1 MLNALPVAARMPSA
15 AQPCGCG
22 AAHPHPDRRHH
33 FWDCPVAA
41 AVTSSLSAQL
51 GGRHLT
57 PQHLWLAQP
66 PPTIHAGV
74 WEAVCLAAVAA
85 MDGGR
90 RQMTARQLATP
101 ATAAGPELAAAA
113 SRHAVAR
120 LWELLQD
127 FCSVGAAP
135 ASWRGEVP
143 PDHPFLRWQPGAQR
157 WLLIRVA

>member
-1 MLNALPVAARMPSA
+1 M
-15 AQPCGCG
+15 
-22 AAHPHPDRRHH
+22 
-33 FWDCPVAA
+33 
-41 AVTSSLSAQL
+41 
-51 GGRHLT
+51 
-57 PQHLWLAQP
+57 
-66 PPTIHAGV
+66 

-120 LWELLQD
+120 LWDLLQD

-143 PDHPFLRWQPGAQR
+143 PDHPFQVVASDAMAAMACSAATRRGRVPEARSLGAPEPCTKGR
-157 WLLIRVA
+157 ADIRGCMRQVSGQ

>member
-1 MLNALPVAARMPSA
+1 
-15 AQPCGCG
+15 
-22 AAHPHPDRRHH
+22 
-33 FWDCPVAA
+33 VAA
-41 AVTSSLSAQL
+41 AVTSGLSAQL
-51 GGRHLT
+51 GGRRLT

-120 LWELLQD
+120 LWDLLQD
-127 FCSVGAAP
+127 FAVLVPPPPVGAGRCPLTTLSCGGSPAP
-135 ASWRGEVP
+135 SAGCSFALPELVVVGGTRP
-143 PDHPFLRWQPGAQR
+143 PQH
-157 WLLIRVA
+157 